1 LQFSNLKT
9 TGSKPKLLFFNFFI
23 KLASGETM
31 SENVGTATVIVDKT
45 ANAAPLGFTGL
56 GLAAVLLSL
65 SYIGIYPVES
75 MIVSMAIFLGGFAQV
90 FAGIM
95 SWKKGDIFA
104 GTAFSAFG
112 LFWFSLAGLLIMPAI
127 GWAETSSGIAMA
139 AYLFIWGAY
148 TFVMLIVTMKIGVRA
163 LQFVF
168 LTLFLL
174 FMLLAVVNATGSTG
188 LLVVAGYVGL
198 VMGLGA
204 LYIAVGMVM
213 NEIHGKPVIP
223 L

>member
-1 LQFSNLKT
+1 
-9 TGSKPKLLFFNFFI
+9 
-23 KLASGETM
+23 M
-31 SENVGTATVIVDKT
+31 SENVGNATFIIDKT
-45 ANAAPLGFTGL
+45 ANAPPLGFTGL

-65 SYIGIYPVES
+65 SYIGVYPVES

-95 SWKKGDIFA
+95 SWKKGDVFA

-139 AYLFIWGAY
+139 AYLAIWGIY
-148 TFVMLIVTMKIGVRA
+148 TFVMLIITMKIGVKA

-168 LTLFLL
+168 ATLFLL
-174 FMLLAVVNATGSTG
+174 FMLLAFINATGNTG
-188 LLVVAGYVGL
+188 LLVVAGYIGL
-198 VMGLGA
+198 IMGLGSLYTA
-204 LYIAVGMVM
+204 LAMVM
-213 NEIHGKPVIP
+213 NEIHGKTIAP

>member
-1 LQFSNLKT
+1 
-9 TGSKPKLLFFNFFI
+9 
-23 KLASGETM
+23 M
-31 SENVGTATVIVDKT
+31 SENVGNPTIIVDKT

-65 SYIGIYPVES
+65 SYIGVYPVQS

-95 SWKKGDIFA
+95 SWKKGDVFA

-112 LFWFSLAGLLIMPAI
+112 LFWFSLAGLIIMPAI

-139 AYLFIWGAY
+139 AYLSIWGLY
-148 TFVMLIVTMKIGVRA
+148 TLVMLIITMKIGVKA

-168 LTLFLL
+168 VTLFLL
-174 FMLLAVVNATGSTG
+174 FMLLAFINATGNTG
-188 LLVVAGYVGL
+188 LLAVAGYVGL
-198 VMGLGA
+198 IMGLGSLYTA
-204 LYIAVGMVM
+204 LAMVM
-213 NEIHGKPVIP
+213 NEIHGKTIAP

>member
-1 LQFSNLKT
+1 
-9 TGSKPKLLFFNFFI
+9 
-23 KLASGETM
+23 M
-31 SENVGTATVIVDKT
+31 SENVGAATVIVDKT

-65 SYIGIYPVES
+65 SYIGVYPVES

-112 LFWFSLAGLLIMPAI
+112 LFWFSLAGLLVMPAI
-127 GWAETSSGIAMA
+127 GWAETSSGTAMA
-139 AYLFIWGAY
+139 AYLCIWGVY

-168 LTLFLL
+168 ATLFLL
-174 FMLLAVVNATGSTG
+174 FMLLAVVNATGSAG

-198 VMGLGA
+198 VMGLGSLYTA
-204 LYIAVGMVM
+204 LGMVM
-213 NEIHGKPVIP
+213 NEIHGKTVVP

>member
-1 LQFSNLKT
+1 M
-9 TGSKPKLLFFNFFI
+9 
-23 KLASGETM
+23 ASGETM

-112 LFWFSLAGLLIMPAI
+112 LFWFSLAGLLVMPAI
-127 GWAETSSGIAMA
+127 GWAEASSGTAMA
-139 AYLFIWGAY
+139 AYLFIWGVY
-148 TFVMLIVTMKIGVRA
+148 TFVMLIATMRIGVRA

-168 LTLFLL
+168 VTLFLL
-174 FMLLAVVNATGSTG
+174 FMLLAVVNATGNTG
-188 LLVVAGYVGL
+188 LLVIAGYVGL

-204 LYIAVGMVM
+204 LYTALGMVM
-213 NEIHGKPVIP
+213 NEIHGKTVIP

>member
-1 LQFSNLKT
+1 
-9 TGSKPKLLFFNFFI
+9 
-23 KLASGETM
+23 M

-65 SYIGIYPVES
+65 SYIGVYPVES

-95 SWKKGDIFA
+95 CWKKGDVFA

-127 GWAETSSGIAMA
+127 GWAEASSGTAMA
-139 AYLFIWGAY
+139 AYLFIWGVY

-168 LTLFLL
+168 ATLFLL
-174 FMLLAVVNATGSTG
+174 FVLLAVVNATGSTG
-188 LLVVAGYVGL
+188 LLVIAGYVGL
-198 VMGLGA
+198 IMGLGA
-204 LYIAVGMVM
+204 LYTALGMVM
-213 NEIHGKPVIP
+213 NEIHGKTVFP

>member
-1 LQFSNLKT
+1 
-9 TGSKPKLLFFNFFI
+9 
-23 KLASGETM
+23 M
-31 SENVGTATVIVDKT
+31 SENVGNPTIIVDKT

-95 SWKKGDIFA
+95 CWKKGDVFA

-127 GWAETSSGIAMA
+127 GWAEASSGTAMA
-139 AYLFIWGAY
+139 AYLFIWGVY

-168 LTLFLL
+168 VTLFTL
-174 FMLLAVVNATGSTG
+174 FILLAVVNATGSTG
-188 LLVVAGYVGL
+188 LLVIAGYVGL

-204 LYIAVGMVM
+204 LYTALGMVM
-213 NEIHGKPVIP
+213 NEIHGKTIIP

>member
-1 LQFSNLKT
+1 
-9 TGSKPKLLFFNFFI
+9 
-23 KLASGETM
+23 M
-31 SENVGTATVIVDKT
+31 SENAGTSTIIVDKT

-65 SYIGIYPVES
+65 SYIGVYPVGS

-112 LFWFSLAGLLIMPAI
+112 LFWFSLAGLILMPAM
-127 GWAETSSGIAMA
+127 GWTVVADSGIAMA
-139 AYLFIWGAY
+139 AYLFIWGVY
-148 TFVMLIVTMKIGVRA
+148 TFVMLIITMKIGVRA

-168 LTLFLL
+168 VTLFIL

-198 VMGLGA
+198 IMGLASLYTA
-204 LYIAVGMVM
+204 LAMVM
-213 NEIHGKPVIP
+213 NEVHGKTVAP

>member
-1 LQFSNLKT
+1 
-9 TGSKPKLLFFNFFI
+9 
-23 KLASGETM
+23 M
-31 SENVGTATVIVDKT
+31 SENAASTIIIDKT

-65 SYIGIYPVES
+65 SYIGVYPVGS

-112 LFWFSLAGLLIMPAI
+112 LFWFSLAGLIVMPAM
-127 GWAETSSGIAMA
+127 GWIEASSGIAMA
-139 AYLFIWGAY
+139 AYLFIWGVY
-148 TFVMLIVTMKIGVRA
+148 TFVMLIITIKIGVKA

-168 LTLFLL
+168 VTLFIL
-174 FMLLAVVNATGSTG
+174 FMLLAVVNATGSAG

-198 VMGLGA
+198 IMGLASMYTA
-204 LYIAVGMVM
+204 LAMVM
-213 NEIHGKPVIP
+213 NEVHGKTVAP

>member
-1 LQFSNLKT
+1 
-9 TGSKPKLLFFNFFI
+9 
-23 KLASGETM
+23 M

-112 LFWFSLAGLLIMPAI
+112 LFWFSLAGLLVMPAI
-127 GWAETSSGIAMA
+127 GWAEASSGTAMA
-139 AYLFIWGAY
+139 AYLFIWGVY
-148 TFVMLIVTMKIGVRA
+148 TFVMLIVTMRIGVRA

-168 LTLFLL
+168 VTLFLL

-188 LLVVAGYVGL
+188 LLTVAGYVGL

-204 LYIAVGMVM
+204 LYTALGMVM
-213 NEIHGKPVIP
+213 NEIHGKTVIP

>member
-1 LQFSNLKT
+1 
-9 TGSKPKLLFFNFFI
+9 
-23 KLASGETM
+23 M
-31 SENVGTATVIVDKT
+31 SENAGTSTVIVDKT
-45 ANAAPLGFTGL
+45 ANAAPPLGFTGL

-65 SYIGIYPVES
+65 SYIGVYPVES

-112 LFWFSLAGLLIMPAI
+112 LFWFSLAGLLVMPAM
-127 GWAETSSGIAMA
+127 GWASPPSSGIAMA
-139 AYLFIWGAY
+139 AYLFTWGGVY
-148 TFVMLIVTMKIGVRA
+148 TFVMLIITMKIGVRA

-168 LTLFLL
+168 VTLFIL
-174 FMLLAVVNATGSTG
+174 FMLLAVVNATGNAG

-198 VMGLGA
+198 IMGLGSMYTA
-204 LYIAVGMVM
+204 LAMVM
-213 NEIHGKPVIP
+213 NEIHGKAVAP

>member
-1 LQFSNLKT
+1 
-9 TGSKPKLLFFNFFI
+9 
-23 KLASGETM
+23 M
-31 SENVGTATVIVDKT
+31 SENVGAATVIVDKT

-65 SYIGIYPVES
+65 SYIGVYPVES

-95 SWKKGDIFA
+95 SWKKGDVFA

-112 LFWFSLAGLLIMPAI
+112 LFWFSLAGLLVMPAI
-127 GWAETSSGIAMA
+127 GWAEASSGIAMA
-139 AYLFIWGAY
+139 AYLCIWGVY

-168 LTLFLL
+168 ATLFLL
-174 FMLLAVVNATGSTG
+174 FMLLAVVNATGSAG

-198 VMGLGA
+198 IMGLGSLYTA
-204 LYIAVGMVM
+204 LGMVM
-213 NEIHGKPVIP
+213 NEIHGKTVVP

>member
-1 LQFSNLKT
+1 
-9 TGSKPKLLFFNFFI
+9 
-23 KLASGETM
+23 M
-31 SENVGTATVIVDKT
+31 SENVGTATIIVDKT

-56 GLAAVLLSL
+56 GLAAILLRL
-65 SYIGIYPVES
+65 SYIGIYPAES
-75 MIVSMAIFLGGFAQV
+75 MIVYMAIFLGGFAQV

-127 GWAETSSGIAMA
+127 GWADASSGTAMA
-139 AYLFIWGAY
+139 AYLFIWGVY
-148 TFVMLIVTMKIGVRA
+148 TFVMLLVTMKIGIRA

-168 LTLFLL
+168 VTLFLL
-174 FMLLAVVNATGSTG
+174 FMLLAVVNATGSAG

-204 LYIAVGMVM
+204 LYIAVGTVM
-213 NEIHGKPVIP
+213 NEIHGKTVIP